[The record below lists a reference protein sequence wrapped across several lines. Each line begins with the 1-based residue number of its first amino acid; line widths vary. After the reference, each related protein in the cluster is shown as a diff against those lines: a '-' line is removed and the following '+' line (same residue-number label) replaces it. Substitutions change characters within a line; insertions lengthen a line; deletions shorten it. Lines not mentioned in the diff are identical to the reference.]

1 MEGDVCVAGENTSL
15 NVQAPSSAVQ
25 RYVHLHSG
33 AIFNNC
39 AECSGSEIYC

>member
-1 MEGDVCVAGENTSL
+1 MEGHVCVAGDNPSL